1 MFGPTVG
8 DRVRLAD
15 TELFVQVERD
25 LIAEGGGYGNEIKF
39 GGGKVIRDGMGQSPT
54 ALDAESLDLVI
65 TNALILDPILGVIK
79 ADIGIKHGL
88 IVGIG
93 HAGNPGIQS
102 GLGSIYPD
110 PKTKKKNPMIV
121 GAATEVLAGEG
132 CIITA
137 GGIDTHIHFICP
149 QQIDE
154 AISAGITTM
163 FGGGTGPATGTFATT
178 CTPGAWNMH
187 RMLEAAEAYP
197 MNLGFLGKG
206 NCGTPAPLREQVL
219 AGAIGLKL
227 HEDWGTTPAAIDVCL
242 GVADELDVQVA
253 IHTDTLN
260 ESGYVDDTIRA
271 FKGRTIHTFH
281 SEGAGG
287 GHAPDIIRVCGE
299 PNVLPSS
306 TNPTRPFTV
315 NTIDEHLD
323 MLMVCHHLDSK
334 IPEDVA
340 FAESR
345 IRPETIAAEDCLHD
359 LGAISMMSSD
369 SQAMGRIGEVII
381 RTWQTAHKMKM
392 QFGPLTP
399 DSRAGF
405 NPPSGSGS
413 KTRPTSDH
421 AAADN
426 FRALRYLAK
435 YTINPAIAH
444 GISHIVGSLEV
455 GKLADLVV
463 FKPALFGVKP
473 ELVLKGGFIAWAN
486 MGDPNASIPTPQP
499 TFYRPQFGAA
509 GKALTS
515 TSITFVSQ
523 ASLRSKTGPKQLDL
537 ARRLEPV
544 KRCRKIGKRDM
555 VLNDA
560 MPKIEV
566 DPETYTVKADGRIL
580 TCEPAKVLP
589 MAQRYFLF

>member
-1 MFGPTVG
+1 MPLNLSRRQYAEMFGPTTG

-54 ALDAESLDLVI
+54 ALDAESLDLII
-65 TNALILDPILGVIK
+65 TNALILDPVLGVIK
-79 ADIGIKHGL
+79 ADLGIKHGL

-93 HAGNPGIQS
+93 HGGNPGIQS
-102 GLGSIYPD
+102 GLGSVFVD
-110 PKTKKKNPMIV
+110 PRTKKKNPMIV

-137 GGIDTHIHFICP
+137 GGIDSHIHFICP

-154 AISAGITTM
+154 AISAGMTTLL
-163 FGGGTGPATGTFATT
+163 GGGTGPVHGTFATT
-178 CTPGAWNMH
+178 CTPGAWNLH

-206 NCGTPAPLREQVL
+206 NCGTAAPLREQVI

-227 HEDWGTTPAAIDVCL
+227 HEDWGTTPAAIDTCL
-242 GVADELDVQVA
+242 GVADELDVLVA
-253 IHTDTLN
+253 
-260 ESGYVDDTIRA
+260 
-271 FKGRTIHTFH
+271 IHTFH

-299 PNVLPSS
+299 ANVLPSS

-323 MLMVCHHLDSK
+323 MLMVCHHLDAK

-345 IRPETIAAEDCLHD
+345 IRPETIAAEDRLHD

-381 RTWQTAHKMKM
+381 RTWQTAHKMKL
-392 QFGPLTP
+392 QFGGL
-399 DSRAGF
+399 
-405 NPPSGSGS
+405 SGLSH
-413 KTRPTSDH
+413 P
-421 AAADN
+421 AADN

-444 GISHIVGSLEV
+444 GIAHIVGSLEV

-473 ELVLKGGFIAWAN
+473 ELVLKGGFVAWAN

-509 GKALTS
+509 GRAIGS
-515 TSITFVSQ
+515 TNLTFVSQ
-523 ASLRSKTGPKQLDL
+523 ASLDHGVLQGLGLR
-537 ARRLEPV
+537 RRLEPV
-544 KRCRKIGKRDM
+544 KHCRKIGKKDM

-560 MPKIEV
+560 LPNIEV
-566 DPETYTVKADGRIL
+566 DPETYTVKADGVHL

>member
-1 MFGPTVG
+1 MPLHLTRRQYVEMFGPTTG
-8 DRVRLAD
+8 DRIRLAD
-15 TELFVQVERD
+15 TELFVEVERD

-39 GGGKVIRDGMGQSPT
+39 GGGKVVRDGMGQSPT
-54 ALDAESLDLVI
+54 ALDAEALDLVI
-65 TNALILDPILGVIK
+65 TNALLLDPGLGVIK
-79 ADIGIKHGL
+79 ADLGIKHGL

-93 HAGNPGIQS
+93 HAGNPGIQR
-102 GLGSIYPD
+102 GLGSVYPD
-110 PKTKKKNPMIV
+110 PRTGKKNPMIV
-121 GAATEVLAGEG
+121 GAATEVIAGEG
-132 CIITA
+132 CIVTA
-137 GGIDTHIHFICP
+137 GGIDSHIHFICP

-154 AISAGITTM
+154 ALSSGVTTM
-163 FGGGTGPATGTFATT
+163 LGGGTGPATGTCATT
-178 CTPGAWNMH
+178 CTPGAWNLH

-206 NCGTPAPLREQVL
+206 NCGTPAPLREQVF

-227 HEDWGTTPAAIDVCL
+227 HEDWGTTPAAIDTCL

-260 ESGYVDDTIRA
+260 ESGFVEATLAA

-323 MLMVCHHLDSK
+323 MLMVCHHLDAK

-369 SQAMGRIGEVII
+369 SQAMGRVGEVII
-381 RTWQTAHKMKM
+381 RTWQTAHKMKQ
-392 QFGPLTP
+392 QFGVLT
-399 DSRAGF
+399 G
-405 NPPSGSGS
+405 PSH
-413 KTRPTSDH
+413 P
-421 AAADN
+421 AADN
-426 FRALRYLAK
+426 FRVLRYLAK

-444 GISHIVGSLEV
+444 GMAHVVGSLET
-455 GKLADLVV
+455 GKLADIVL

-473 ELVLKGGFIAWAN
+473 ELILKGGFIAWAN

-499 TFYRPQFGAA
+499 AFYRPQFGAA
-509 GKALTS
+509 GRALGS
-515 TSITFVSQ
+515 TAITFTSQ
-523 ASLRSKTGPKQLDL
+523 AALDHGTLKNLGLR
-537 ARRLEPV
+537 RRLEPV
-544 KRCRKIGKRDM
+544 ANTRKIGKRDM

-560 MPKIEV
+560 LPKIEV

-580 TCEPAKVLP
+580 TCEPATVLP
-589 MAQRYFLF
+589 LAQRYFLF